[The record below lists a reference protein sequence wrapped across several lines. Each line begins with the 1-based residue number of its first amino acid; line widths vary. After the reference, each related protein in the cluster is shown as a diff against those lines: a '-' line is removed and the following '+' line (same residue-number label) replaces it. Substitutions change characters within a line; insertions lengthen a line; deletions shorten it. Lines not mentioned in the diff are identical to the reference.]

1 MFPNDPR
8 SRRPQAN
15 EPITILYQTSEDGIA
30 DTIKPRLERAQADCT
45 RIKIIDESKTPLR
58 FDDTRLEAAVRQ
70 ENARLLIL
78 DPLSAYIGES
88 ISMNQANE
96 VRSAF
101 RSLYAMAQRTG
112 CAVLIVAHR
121 LLILDPLSAYIGE
134 SISMNQANE
143 VRSAFRSLYAMAQ
156 RTGCAVLI
164 VAHMNKMNGTSALYR
179 TSGSIDV
186 AGAVRSILT
195 VTKYRKSATQRV
207 LVPVK
212 SNLAPAGNGLL
223 LEVTDHVEWLDQLEE
238 ADADQLLN
246 GNQGPA
252 VLTKQQQAEQGLLQ
266 LLQNGPVSHK
276 EIILHFSRQGIS
288 KRTVE
293 LAKSNLPIK
302 SIRIKDGWLWQLEE
316 QP

>member
-1 MFPNDPR
+1 MVSLHSLWKNYDFTGRPGLRKNHGGAVAGGNAFHRCSSPLFPAGKRTDYNSLPDVGR
-8 SRRPQAN
+8 WNCRH
-15 EPITILYQTSEDGIA
+15 
-30 DTIKPRLERAQADCT
+30 IKPRLERAQADCT

-88 ISMNQANE
+88 VSMNQANE

-101 RSLYAMAQRTG
+101 RSLY
-112 CAVLIVAHR
+112 
-121 LLILDPLSAYIGE
+121 S
-134 SISMNQANE
+134 
-143 VRSAFRSLYAMAQ
+143 MAQ

-164 VAHMNKMNGTSALYR
+164 VAHMNKMNGISALYR

-195 VTKYRKSATQRV
+195 VTRYRKSPTQRV

-252 VLTKQQQAEQGLLQ
+252 VPTKQQQAEQGLLQ

>member
-1 MFPNDPR
+1 
-8 SRRPQAN
+8 
-15 EPITILYQTSEDGIA
+15 
-30 DTIKPRLERAQADCT
+30 
-45 RIKIIDESKTPLR
+45 
-58 FDDTRLEAAVRQ
+58 
-70 ENARLLIL
+70 
-78 DPLSAYIGES
+78 
-88 ISMNQANE
+88 
-96 VRSAF
+96 
-101 RSLYAMAQRTG
+101 
-112 CAVLIVAHR
+112 
-121 LLILDPLSAYIGE
+121 
-134 SISMNQANE
+134 
-143 VRSAFRSLYAMAQ
+143 
-156 RTGCAVLI
+156 
-164 VAHMNKMNGTSALYR
+164 MNKMNGTSALYR

-195 VTKYRKSATQRV
+195 VTKYRKSPTQRV

-246 GNQGPA
+246 SNQGPA
-252 VLTKQQQAEQGLLQ
+252 APTKQQQAEQGLLQ

>member
-1 MFPNDPR
+1 MEVTLTNDQEILCFADIPTEEVNWLWYPYIPYGKITILQGDPGCGKTMVAL
-8 SRRPQAN
+8 SLAAMLSTGAALPFSPQAN

-88 ISMNQANE
+88 VSMNQANE

-101 RSLYAMAQRTG
+101 RSL
-112 CAVLIVAHR
+112 
-121 LLILDPLSAYIGE
+121 
-134 SISMNQANE
+134 
-143 VRSAFRSLYAMAQ
+143 
-156 RTGCAVLI
+156 
-164 VAHMNKMNGTSALYR
+164 NKMNGTSALYR

-195 VTKYRKSATQRV
+195 VTKYRKSPTQRV

-252 VLTKQQQAEQGLLQ
+252 APTKQQQAEQGLLQ
-266 LLQNGPVSHK
+266 LLQNGPMSHK
-276 EIILHFSRQGIS
+276 EITLHFSRQGIS